1 MPVVDALNSLSNW
14 SETQTSKV
22 VHGLHREIAPML
34 LKLSGTTPTTSE
46 LLNKII
52 RAGLISPSWV
62 PSGCMDV
69 ARFNCSR
76 NDSTVLDYIT
86 ISSMTTTP
94 DQCTAEIF
102 FVESSV
108 RYIEEKTQRTSH
120 MMKLNPTPYPH
131 EQEGY
136 SFRSFSP
143 SSKWNIFYCLVCRK
157 RGALHTTFSHP
168 VPGCSLLCPLYRQLP
183 HHASLVLLL
192 FETRCS
198 MHVGTNLWRCITKL
212 SFWTGICESIW
223 LISRR

>member
-143 SSKWNIFYCLVCRK
+143 SSKWNIFYGLVCRK

-168 VPGCSLLCPLYRQLP
+168 VPGCSLLCPLLSTA
-183 HHASLVLLL
+183 ASPCFACVAAVWN
-192 FETRCS
+192 S
-198 MHVGTNLWRCITKL
+198 MLDARWD
-212 SFWTGICESIW
+212 ESMALHNQVEFLNW
-223 LISRR
+223 NMRVHMVDLA